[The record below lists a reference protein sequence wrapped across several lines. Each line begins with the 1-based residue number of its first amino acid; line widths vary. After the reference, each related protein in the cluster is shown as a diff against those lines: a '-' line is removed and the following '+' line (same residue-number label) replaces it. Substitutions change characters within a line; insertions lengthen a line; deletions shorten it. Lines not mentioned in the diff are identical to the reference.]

1 MTLRQVLHI
10 IWSRWLWVL
19 ATTILVLAATTAY
32 ALTTPQTYESTA
44 TLRYSVTASQT
55 LAGPSGYAGMELDLD
70 PFFVTS
76 EEVLEGASAQ
86 TGAPVAELQ
95 GSTVVTP
102 VEGVRTSRLEITSEA
117 GSPQESQSRANAIA
131 DAYVTHLQS
140 QVAVILEDLETD
152 LQEADQARTDAT
164 AAVRDDPDDSVAQGQ
179 LGQALSEHLALTQQL
194 EALQDAGDPAAVMQD
209 APPGGLLGTE
219 TSVLIII
226 GLISGLIAG
235 CGVALLRNQFD
246 DRMRSAQAMQDLTEQ
261 PVLAE
266 VTVAKRRRRR
276 DTSLPAA
283 LITPTPFNESIRNLR
298 ASLQVAH
305 PDQPAVIAVTSPT
318 PGDGKTFLA
327 ANLAVSMA
335 RSGRTVLF
343 VSGDL
348 RRPRAGAYF
357 GLDADKEGLA
367 EILTSDASS
376 QDIEKLLVPT
386 QFDRLRVLPAGLNR
400 EQPADLLAGDTL
412 PRVIERMRELADV
425 VLIDTPPGLAISD
438 ATLLG
443 AQADG
448 VVVVASLNT
457 TSTRNLVST
466 LDLLNAS
473 GVAVTGLVVNR
484 SKTTAHR
491 SYSSY
496 YKTAEAPRP
505 TTEPAGGQ
513 G

>member
-19 ATTILVLAATTAY
+19 ATTILVLAATAGY
-32 ALTTPQTYESTA
+32 ALVTPQTYESTA
-44 TLRYSVTASQT
+44 TLRYSLTASQT
-55 LAGPSGYAGMELDLD
+55 LAGPGGYAGMELDLD

-76 EEVLEGASAQ
+76 EEVLDDASAQ
-86 TGAPVAELQ
+86 TGASVAELQ

-102 VEGVRTSRLEITSEA
+102 VEGVRTSRLSITSEA
-117 GSPQESQSRANAIA
+117 GSPQESQTRANAIA
-131 DAYVTHLQS
+131 DAYVAHLQS
-140 QVAVILEDLETD
+140 QVAVILEDLEAE

-179 LGQALSEHLALTQQL
+179 LGQALSEHLDLTQQL
-194 EALQDAGDPAAVMQD
+194 EALQDAGDPAAVMQE
-209 APPGGLLGTE
+209 APPGGLVGTE
-219 TSVLIII
+219 ISVLIGI

-266 VTVAKRRRRR
+266 VTVAKKRRR

-283 LITPTPFNESIRNLR
+283 LTTPTPFNESIRNLR

-335 RSGRTVLF
+335 RGGRAVLF

-348 RRPRAGAYF
+348 RRPGAGAYF

-367 EILTSDASS
+367 EILTSDASREK
-376 QDIEKLLVPT
+376 IEQLLVPT

-412 PRVIERMRELADV
+412 PRVINRMRELADV
-425 VLIDTPPGLAISD
+425 ILIDTPPGLAISD

-457 TSTRNLVST
+457 TSTRHLVST

-473 GVAVTGLVVNR
+473 GVAVTGLVANR
-484 SKTTAHR
+484 SKATAHR

-496 YKTAEAPRP
+496 YKTAEAPRS